1 MGHAAAPASL
11 SPRARPDSKMG
22 AFADFVHGLFVLLTV
37 GTYAL
42 PIYEGVKRRS
52 LFWTVLFSVLGVLSF
67 AMHCEETGICSDLPP
82 IWHRRLQVADL
93 GLSWFLLNCMT
104 QVVLELRNE
113 TAGRVT
119 AGALAALVVLRDVF
133 DIRRNLLATVL
144 VSGVLMAVDIV
155 QHRRKFSAA
164 WWRRLALI
172 GGMAAIGALLFRAL
186 KYLWA
191 WHGIFH
197 VYYVVTCYL
206 LLLAQRHKRSLAAVN
221 RAARAGGA
229 AAAAG
234 GSSSSSGVAS
244 GHADGLG
251 FSTPLKRAHGDGSG
265 AVGATAGALPLGG
278 VGSSSGGAAVP
289 RLGGHMTT
297 TTGAQAAGGDAT
309 VIV

>member
-1 MGHAAAPASL
+1 
-11 SPRARPDSKMG
+11 MG

-52 LFWTVLFSVLGVLSF
+52 AFWTVLFAVLGVLSF

-82 IWHRRLQVADL
+82 IWHRRLQVVDL

-133 DIRRNLLATVL
+133 DMKRNLLATAI
-144 VSGVLMAVDIV
+144 VSGVLMAVDVV

-191 WHGIFH
+191 WHGIYH
-197 VYYVVTCYL
+197 VYYVVSCYL

-221 RAARAGGA
+221 KAARAGGA
-229 AAAAG
+229 SGAG
-234 GSSSSSGVAS
+234 SSGVAS
-244 GHADGLG
+244 GHAEGLG
-251 FSTPLKRAHGDGSG
+251 LSAPLKRAHGDGSSVVAG
-265 AVGATAGALPLGG
+265 ASAGALPLGAR
-278 VGSSSGGAAVP
+278 SGGAAVP
-289 RLGGHMTT
+289 RWGGHMTT
-297 TTGAQAAGGDAT
+297 TTASQAASGDAT